1 MCCITP
7 HKQISTDTMNRQT
20 DHQDLQDISD
30 SKSHTQLKKIQ
41 TVFLIIILEIYK
53 CLGHTYDTGNIIV
66 HSFYLV
72 IEKNNTTPKKGDI
85 VVSNTSDG
93 FIETVVK
100 VHRTNNFDY
109 LETKFQ
115 RCEASSHW
123 KGSRYLYE

>member
-1 MCCITP
+1 MHERHTRE
-7 HKQISTDTMNRQT
+7 QTSTYTINRQT
-20 DHQDLQDISD
+20 DHQNLQEISG
-30 SKSHTQLKKIQ
+30 SKSHTKLKKIQ
-41 TVFLIIILEIYK
+41 TVFLMIISEIYK

-72 IEKNNTTPKKGDI
+72 IEKNDTIPKKGDI

-100 VHRTNNFDY
+100 VHRTNSTDY

-123 KGSRYLYE
+123 KGTRYLC